1 MRDNNFSKEVHILNG
16 RCYEHDFDK
25 DYGVNFPFDIERL
38 PSDSDDYYKGYC
50 KGMEMLFELVK
61 RGDLANEGLVYDDYE
76 EDCGE
81 CEDCSCFDDAFNTGY
96 DVGFKKGIQIA
107 HEEFEEDIYI
117 NGYIIGKI
125 DDIKHKV
132 IALGCDNSDKVNEIL
147 MELSELIK
155 DEAMEAVNEYLGYR

>member
-1 MRDNNFSKEVHILNG
+1 
-16 RCYEHDFDK
+16 
-25 DYGVNFPFDIERL
+25 
-38 PSDSDDYYKGYC
+38 
-50 KGMEMLFELVK
+50 MLFGLVK

-107 HEEFEEDIYI
+107 HEEYEEDIYI

-155 DEAMEAVNEYLGYR
+155 DVAMEAVNDYLGYR